1 MGRMVLDGSWK
12 GEGQG
17 EDMAAG
23 GKGNGRLYGI
33 QRREGLMRGREKG
46 KKRGMDEK
54 GKHMEDGE
62 VGMRT
67 VREISRVL

>member
-1 MGRMVLDGSWK
+1 MGAGREKDREKIWLL
-12 GEGQG
+12 EGRETEG
-17 EDMAAG
+17 CTEFRG
-23 GKGNGRLYGI
+23 G
-33 QRREGLMRGREKG
+33 EGLMRGRRRGK

-67 VREISRVL
+67 VREISWVL